1 MTADEFSDLLERHG
15 SNIAEWPS
23 TLRNEAHG
31 YARVS
36 DHGRRLLAESRAFDA
51 LLADSTD
58 VPTPLRLRARILERV
73 AANESPVWWTWITDA
88 FWRPALLAILPLVLG
103 FVLGDMTSQLES
115 DSTDATMF
123 LAFADLENFAEVV
136 ESTAAND

>member
-15 SNIAEWPS
+15 SSIAEWPS
-23 TLRNEAHG
+23 PLQNEARS
-31 YARVS
+31 YAHAS
-36 DHGRRLLAESRAFDA
+36 DQGRRLLAESRAFDA
-51 LLADSTD
+51 LLSDSTD

-103 FVLGDMTSQLES
+103 FVLGDMTSQLDS

>member
-1 MTADEFSDLLERHG
+1 VTADEFSDLLERHG
-15 SNIAEWPS
+15 SNIAAWPS
-23 TLRNEAHG
+23 PLRNEADS

-36 DHGRRLLAESRAFDA
+36 DQGRQLLAESIAFDA

-88 FWRPALLAILPLVLG
+88 MWRPALLAILPLVLG
-103 FVLGDMTSQLES
+103 FVLGDMTSQLDS

-123 LAFADLENFAEVV
+123 LAFEDLENFAELND
-136 ESTAAND
+136 STAADD

>member
-1 MTADEFSDLLERHG
+1 M
-15 SNIAEWPS
+15 
-23 TLRNEAHG
+23 
-31 YARVS
+31 
-36 DHGRRLLAESRAFDA
+36 
-51 LLADSTD
+51 
-58 VPTPLRLRARILERV
+58 PTPLRLRARILERV

-123 LAFADLENFAEVV
+123 LAFEDLENFAELN
-136 ESTAAND
+136 ESTAADD

>member
-23 TLRNEAHG
+23 PLRNEAHS

-36 DHGRRLLAESRAFDA
+36 DQGRQLLAASIAFDA

-58 VPTPLRLRARILERV
+58 VPTPLRLRARILKRI
-73 AANESPVWWTWITDA
+73 AANESP
-88 FWRPALLAILPLVLG
+88 
-103 FVLGDMTSQLES
+103 
-115 DSTDATMF
+115 
-123 LAFADLENFAEVV
+123 
-136 ESTAAND
+136 

>member
-1 MTADEFSDLLERHG
+1 MTADEFSDLLDRFG
-15 SNIAEWPS
+15 TDSVAWPS
-23 TLRNEAHG
+23 SSRNEAIR

-36 DHGRRLLAESRAFDA
+36 DEGRRLLAESIAFDA

-58 VPTPLRLRARILERV
+58 VPTPLRLRARILKRI

-88 FWRPALLAILPLVLG
+88 MWRPALLAILPLVLG
-103 FVLGDMTSQLES
+103 FVLGDMTSQLDS

-123 LAFADLENFAEVV
+123 LAFEDLENFAELN
-136 ESTAAND
+136 ESTAADD